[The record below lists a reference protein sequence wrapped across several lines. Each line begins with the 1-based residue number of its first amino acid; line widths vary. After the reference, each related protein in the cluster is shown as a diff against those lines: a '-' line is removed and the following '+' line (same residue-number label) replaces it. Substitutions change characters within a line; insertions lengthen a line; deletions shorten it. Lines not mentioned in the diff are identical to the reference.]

1 MKTPRLL
8 AISLLAIL
16 AVIAILWALVLRQ
29 RPPQSDMDINRGFPQ
44 TSSASPLPPEPAVPA
59 TTFPVTP
66 PVTLPAATSPR
77 SPSAA
82 SRTATGS
89 SQTLYILPD
98 AGLNWLYT
106 LIGRAHST
114 IDMTMYELVDAT
126 FSADL
131 VAACGR
137 GVTVRVILDQ
147 NLERAHNLPAY
158 TQLNSAGPN
167 CTAAWANPQF
177 SATHEKS
184 LVLDSAIAVIQ
195 SLNLTTRY
203 YASSREFAIVEH
215 DPADI
220 AAIEATFN
228 TDFNSN
234 ADLNYQPPSGDAL
247 IWSPTTAQPDLLS
260 ILNGAE
266 RTLLVENEE
275 MAAPGIVAALEAACR
290 RGVAVEIAMTD
301 TSVAYHANYTALEA
315 AGCGVHIGANNA
327 STLYIHAK
335 AIIADLGTAKQIG
348 YVGSINFSNASLTRN
363 RELGLYLHDAAILNQ
378 IGTTIGKDY
387 AQFPAF

>member
-1 MKTPRLL
+1 M
-8 AISLLAIL
+8 
-16 AVIAILWALVLRQ
+16 
-29 RPPQSDMDINRGFPQ
+29 
-44 TSSASPLPPEPAVPA
+44 
-59 TTFPVTP
+59 
-66 PVTLPAATSPR
+66 
-77 SPSAA
+77 
-82 SRTATGS
+82 
-89 SQTLYILPD
+89 LYILPD

-106 LIGRAHST
+106 LVNNAHST
-114 IDMTMYELVDAT
+114 VDMTMYELVDST

-137 GVTVRVILDQ
+137 GVKVRVILDQ

-167 CTAAWANPQF
+167 CQAAWANPQF

-184 LVLDSAIAVIQ
+184 LVLDRATAVIQ
-195 SLNLTTRY
+195 SLNLTERY

-228 TDFNSN
+228 TDLN
-234 ADLNYQPPSGDAL
+234 ATTDFNYQPPPGDAL
-247 IWSPTTAQPDLLS
+247 IWSPTTAQPDLLG
-260 ILNGAE
+260 ILDNAG

-275 MAAPGIVAALEAACR
+275 MGTPGVVAALEAACR

-301 TSVAYHANYTALEA
+301 TSAAYHTNYTALQA

-335 AIIADLGTAKQIG
+335 AIIADLGTRKQVG
-348 YVGSINFSNASLTRN
+348 YLGSINFSNASLTRN
-363 RELGLYLHDAAILNQ
+363 RELGVYVHDPAILSQ
-378 IGTTIGKDY
+378 IGATIGKDY
-387 AQFPAF
+387 AQFPTF